1 MTLHQTWANIGLVC
15 LRCYVF
21 CASLFPSLDRDEPVA
36 QAPGFDA
43 CAQQASTG
51 TIISLLIGSIDE
63 QPRLSMR
70 YQSAVLSSAV
80 QRNPATKSR
89 ERHNRP
95 RRAPGEG
102 LRTAMDARR
111 KRTSDLG
118 LPAHY
123 ESYVATGVTR
133 LQTRDKGRGAVASRK
148 GFEAGQGSLSTIYAP
163 SQIQMLPRPARPLIR
178 PTWRS
183 GPRLHA
189 ARASPWKLLG
199 APERVLVRFCR
210 PRSTRPRSRGQL
222 PSHKHAPRIILCIH
236 HGSQQD
242 HSYPGPPPT

>member
-1 MTLHQTWANIGLVC
+1 V
-15 LRCYVF
+15 R
-21 CASLFPSLDRDEPVA
+21 
-36 QAPGFDA
+36 
-43 CAQQASTG
+43 
-51 TIISLLIGSIDE
+51 
-63 QPRLSMR
+63 
-70 YQSAVLSSAV
+70 SSAV

-102 LRTAMDARR
+102 LRTAMGARR
-111 KRTSDLG
+111 KLTSDLG
-118 LPAHY
+118 VPAHY

-148 GFEAGQGSLSTIYAP
+148 GFEAGQGSLSTIYAS
-163 SQIQMLPRPARPLIR
+163 SQIQMLPRAARPLIR

-189 ARASPWKLLG
+189 ACASPWKRLR
-199 APERVLVRFCR
+199 APERAFVRFCR

-222 PSHKHAPRIILCIH
+222 PSHKHAEDHPVHPSWESAGPYISRASTDIAGDKLVRFRGRYGNTILNSLDLYI
-236 HGSQQD
+236 
-242 HSYPGPPPT
+242 YAVRFPV